1 MPHFSKTV
9 NLKPVDP
16 DKLKIERS
24 VWLRDGYDF
33 ELELDSIPD
42 PVWVQIFEGERQA
55 SLNTL
60 KGPVSV
66 AVDKLEVATSPDE
79 IKGKIEWVKGLVDST
94 NRGVD
99 KYNEQI
105 MQKIEADEQKRLRE
119 TETINKM
126 REALKK

>member
-1 MPHFSKTV
+1 MPYFSKKV
-9 NLKPVDP
+9 SLRSVDP
-16 DKLKIERS
+16 DKLKIEKS
-24 VWLRDGYDF
+24 VWLREGYDF

-42 PVWVQIFEGERQA
+42 PVWVQIFERERQA
-55 SLNTL
+55 SPNPL

-66 AVDKLEVATSPDE
+66 AVDKLEVTTSPDE

-94 NRGVD
+94 NKGVE
-99 KYNEQI
+99 KYNEQV

-119 TETINKM
+119 PETIKKM

>member
-9 NLKPVDP
+9 NLKPIDP
-16 DKLKIERS
+16 DNLKIERS
-24 VWLRDGYDF
+24 VWLREGYDF
-33 ELELDSIPD
+33 ELDLDSIPA
-42 PVWVQIFEGERQA
+42 PVWVQIFERERQA

-66 AVDKLEVATSPDE
+66 AVDKLEVSTSPDE
-79 IKGKIEWVKGLVDST
+79 INGKIEWIKGLVNST
-94 NRGVD
+94 NQGVEE
-99 KYNEQI
+99 YNEQV

-119 TETINKM
+119 PETIKKM

>member
-9 NLKPVDP
+9 NLKPIDP

-66 AVDKLEVATSPDE
+66 AVDKLEVSTSPDE
-79 IKGKIEWVKGLVDST
+79 INGKIEWIKGLVNST
-94 NRGVD
+94 NQGVEE
-99 KYNEQI
+99 YNEQV

-119 TETINKM
+119 PETIKKM

>member
-42 PVWVQIFEGERQA
+42 PGWVQIFERERQA

-66 AVDKLEVATSPDE
+66 AVDKLEVSTSPDE

-94 NRGVD
+94 NQGVEE
-99 KYNEQI
+99 YNEQV
-105 MQKIEADEQKRLRE
+105 MQKIEADEQKRMRE
-119 TETINKM
+119 PETIKKM

>member
-42 PVWVQIFEGERQA
+42 PGWVQIFERERQA

-66 AVDKLEVATSPDE
+66 ALDKLEVATSPDE
-79 IKGKIEWVKGLVDST
+79 IKGKIEWIKGLVNST
-94 NRGVD
+94 NQGVEE
-99 KYNEQI
+99 YNEQV

-119 TETINKM
+119 PETIKKM

>member
-1 MPHFSKTV
+1 M
-9 NLKPVDP
+9 
-16 DKLKIERS
+16 KIERS

-42 PVWVQIFEGERQA
+42 PGWVQIFERERQA

-66 AVDKLEVATSPDE
+66 AVDKLEVSTSPDE
-79 IKGKIEWVKGLVDST
+79 INGKIEWIKGLVNST
-94 NRGVD
+94 NQGVEE
-99 KYNEQI
+99 YNAQVR
-105 MQKIEADEQKRLRE
+105 QKIEADEQKRLRE
-119 TETINKM
+119 PDTIKKM

>member
-9 NLKPVDP
+9 NLKPIDP

-24 VWLRDGYDF
+24 VWLHDGYDF

-42 PVWVQIFEGERQA
+42 PVWVQIFERERQA

-66 AVDKLEVATSPDE
+66 AVDKLEVSTSPDE

-94 NRGVD
+94 NQGVEE
-99 KYNEQI
+99 YNEQV
-105 MQKIEADEQKRLRE
+105 MQKIEADEQKRMRE
-119 TETINKM
+119 PETIKKM